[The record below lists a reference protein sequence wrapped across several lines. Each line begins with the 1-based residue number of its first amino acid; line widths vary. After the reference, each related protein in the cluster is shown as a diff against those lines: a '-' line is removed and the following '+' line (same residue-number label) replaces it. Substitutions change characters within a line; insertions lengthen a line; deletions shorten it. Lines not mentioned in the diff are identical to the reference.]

1 MREFDENTITEA
13 VIARV
18 RQAPDPRMRTISEA
32 LVRHLHAFL
41 REVRTTEA
49 QWPAGIPF
57 LTATGQKCDDTRQ
70 EFILLSD
77 TLGDSTLL
85 DAINNPVSGTITKTP
100 VFQSEAPRGGKE
112 WVG

>member
-41 REVRTTEA
+41 REVRPTEA
-49 QWPAGIPF
+49 EWAAGIQF
-57 LTATGQKCDDTRQ
+57 LTATGQECDDTRQ

-77 TLGDSTLL
+77 TLGASTQIGR
-85 DAINNPVSGTITKTP
+85 ASCRERVC
-100 VFQSEAPRGGKE
+100 QS
-112 WVG
+112 V